1 MPVVALGNSKYEPI
15 HSLSRKSLSS
25 LTGLFRVPM
34 TETHR

>member
-1 MPVVALGNSKYEPI
+1 MPVVALGIPNHKPI
-15 HSLSRKSLSS
+15 HALSRKSLSS